1 MTMKFS
7 RDKLYN
13 EIWEISAK
21 QVANRYGLKYSSL
34 LKKCK
39 EYSIPL
45 PDGKYWY
52 FKSNK
57 RDISNLIVKLP
68 LSNVVE
74 IEIEIQP
81 TRILKR
87 DCDSNDLSTS
97 KLEIKDKNVIPNFD
111 TNSKEYSLNTE
122 EIRNLSFFL
131 EIDKIEK
138 IVSVLS
144 IYNSNSN
151 QSLNKYV
158 LAYKE
163 KIIEWNKRVKS
174 SELSFYD
181 PRYQNNTLK
190 QPKFIKDVST
200 EQLPRLYKILD
211 ILFSL
216 FEQFGEVITD
226 DLSIQISK
234 DIISFE
240 IIESKDTITHS
251 LTKEEAQRLVI
262 YNDEVKRRSYV
273 SKPKIPKY
281 DYVPNGIF
289 KIKLSNGKYI
299 KDTKTIKLE
308 DMIPET
314 AILFYQ
320 CYFEIRNKREEYEKA
335 QVIWEEQ
342 RRKAKE
348 LQDYIN
354 LEKVKTRD
362 FLNILSDFK
371 LANEIREFACV
382 LKDIGKTDEETL
394 QWILNKANWI
404 DPTISMEDDLLGKRD
419 HHKSKEEKD
428 AFLKETRH
436 YW

>member
-7 RDKLYN
+7 RDKLYY

-81 TRILKR
+81 SKVLKR
-87 DCDSNDLSTS
+87 GCNSNDLSTS
-97 KLEIKDKNVIPNFD
+97 KLEIKDKDVIPSFD
-111 TNSKEYSLNTE
+111 TNSKEYSLNIE
-122 EIRNLSFFL
+122 EIRNLLFFL
-131 EIDKIEK
+131 ETDKIEK

-151 QSLNKYV
+151 QRLNKYV

-181 PRYQNNTLK
+181 HRYQNNTMK

-200 EQLPRLYKILD
+200 DQLLRLYKILN
-211 ILFSL
+211 ILFFL
-216 FEQFGEVITD
+216 FEHFGKVITN
-226 DLSIQISK
+226 DLSIQINK

-262 YNDEVKRRSYV
+262 YNDEVKRRSYA

-308 DMIPET
+308 DMILET
-314 AILFYQ
+314 VILFYQ
-320 CYFEIRNKREEYEKA
+320 CYFEIRNKREDYEKA
-335 QVIWEEQ
+335 QHIWEEQ
-342 RRKAKE
+342 RRKAQE
-348 LQDYIN
+348 LQECIN
-354 LEKVKTRD
+354 LEKIKTRE
-362 FLNILSDFK
+362 FLNMLSDYK

-404 DPTISMEDDLLGKRD
+404 DPTLSIKDKFLGIREHNKSNED
-419 HHKSKEEKD
+419 KD
-428 AFLKETRH
+428 SFLKVGRF
-436 YW
+436 Y

>member
-1 MTMKFS
+1 M
-7 RDKLYN
+7 
-13 EIWEISAK
+13 
-21 QVANRYGLKYSSL
+21 
-34 LKKCK
+34 
-39 EYSIPL
+39 
-45 PDGKYWY
+45 
-52 FKSNK
+52 
-57 RDISNLIVKLP
+57 
-68 LSNVVE
+68 
-74 IEIEIQP
+74 
-81 TRILKR
+81 
-87 DCDSNDLSTS
+87 
-97 KLEIKDKNVIPNFD
+97 
-111 TNSKEYSLNTE
+111 
-122 EIRNLSFFL
+122 
-131 EIDKIEK
+131 
-138 IVSVLS
+138 
-144 IYNSNSN
+144 
-151 QSLNKYV
+151 
-158 LAYKE
+158 
-163 KIIEWNKRVKS
+163 
-174 SELSFYD
+174 
-181 PRYQNNTLK
+181 K
-190 QPKFIKDVST
+190 QPKFIIDVST

>member
-21 QVANRYGLKYSSL
+21 QVANRYGFKYSSL

-81 TRILKR
+81 SKVLKR
-87 DCDSNDLSTS
+87 GCNSNDLSTS
-97 KLEIKDKNVIPNFD
+97 KLEIKDKDVIPSFD
-111 TNSKEYSLNTE
+111 TSSKEYSLNTE
-122 EIRNLSFFL
+122 EIRNLLFFL
-131 EIDKIEK
+131 ETDKIDK

-151 QSLNKYV
+151 QRLNKYV

-163 KIIEWNKRVKS
+163 KIIEWKKRVKS
-174 SELSFYD
+174 SELNFYD

-200 EQLPRLYKILD
+200 DQLPRLYKILD
-211 ILFSL
+211 ILFTL

-226 DLSIQISK
+226 DLSIQINK

-240 IIESKDTITHS
+240 IIEIKDTIIHN
-251 LTKEEAQRLVI
+251 LTKEEAQRLVT
-262 YNDEVKRRSYV
+262 YNDEVKRKSYV

-308 DMIPET
+308 NMIPET

-320 CYFEIRNKREEYEKA
+320 CYFEIRNKREEHEKA
-335 QVIWEEQ
+335 QHIWEEQ
-342 RRKAKE
+342 RRKAQE
-348 LQDYIN
+348 LQECIN
-354 LEKVKTRD
+354 LEKTKTKE
-362 FLNILSDFK
+362 FLNMLSDYK
-371 LANEIREFACV
+371 LANEIRDFAGV
-382 LKDIGKTDEETL
+382 LKEIGKTDEETL
-394 QWILNKANWI
+394 QWILNKADWI
-404 DPTISMEDDLLGKRD
+404 DPTISIEDRFLGSRE
-419 HHKSKEEKD
+419 HHKSNEDKD
-428 AFLKETRH
+428 SFLKVGRF
-436 YW
+436 Y

>member
-81 TRILKR
+81 SKMLKR
-87 DCDSNDLSTS
+87 GCNSNDLSTS
-97 KLEIKDKNVIPNFD
+97 KLEIKDKDVIPIFD
-111 TNSKEYSLNTE
+111 TSLKEYSLNTE
-122 EIRNLSFFL
+122 EIRNLLFFL
-131 EIDKIEK
+131 ETDKIEK

-151 QSLNKYV
+151 QRLNKYV

-190 QPKFIKDVST
+190 QPKFIKDVSID
-200 EQLPRLYKILD
+200 QLPRLYKILD

-226 DLSIQISK
+226 DLSIQINK

-251 LTKEEAQRLVI
+251 ITKEEAQRLVI
-262 YNDEVKRRSYV
+262 YNDEVKRRSYA

-320 CYFEIRNKREEYEKA
+320 CYFEIRNKREDYEKA
-335 QVIWEEQ
+335 QHIWEEQ
-342 RRKAKE
+342 RRKAQE
-348 LQDYIN
+348 LQECIN
-354 LEKVKTRD
+354 LEKIKTRE
-362 FLNILSDFK
+362 FLNMLSDYK

-404 DPTISMEDDLLGKRD
+404 DPTLSIKDKFLGTREHNKSNED
-419 HHKSKEEKD
+419 KD
-428 AFLKETRH
+428 SFLKVGRF
-436 YW
+436 Y

>member
-1 MTMKFS
+1 MTMKIS

-13 EIWEISAK
+13 EIWEISAR

-34 LKKCK
+34 LKRCK
-39 EYSIPL
+39 EYSVPL

-81 TRILKR
+81 SKVLKR
-87 DCDSNDLSTS
+87 GCNSNDLSTS
-97 KLEIKDKNVIPNFD
+97 KLEIKDKDVIPSFD
-111 TNSKEYSLNTE
+111 TSSKEYSLNTE
-122 EIRNLSFFL
+122 EIRNFLFFL
-131 EIDKIEK
+131 ETDKIEK

-151 QSLNKYV
+151 QRLNKYV

-163 KIIEWNKRVKS
+163 KIIEWCKRVKS
-174 SELSFYD
+174 SELSSYN

-200 EQLPRLYKILD
+200 DQLPRLYKILD

-226 DLSIQISK
+226 DLSIQINK

-262 YNDEVKRRSYV
+262 YNDEVKRRSYA

-308 DMIPET
+308 DMILET
-314 AILFYQ
+314 VILFYQ
-320 CYFEIRNKREEYEKA
+320 CYFEIRTKREENEKA
-335 QVIWEEQ
+335 QIIWEEQ
-342 RRKAKE
+342 RRKAQE
-348 LQDYIN
+348 LQECIN
-354 LEKVKTRD
+354 LEKIKTRE
-362 FLNILSDFK
+362 FLNMLSDYK

-382 LKDIGKTDEETL
+382 LNDIGKTDEETL
-394 QWILNKANWI
+394 KWILNKADWI
-404 DPTISMEDDLLGKRD
+404 DPTTSIEDRFLGSRE
-419 HHKSKEEKD
+419 HHKSNEDKD
-428 AFLKETRH
+428 NFLKVGRF
-436 YW
+436 Y

>member
-81 TRILKR
+81 SKVLKR
-87 DCDSNDLSTS
+87 GCNSNDLSTS
-97 KLEIKDKNVIPNFD
+97 KLEIKDKDVIPSFD
-111 TNSKEYSLNTE
+111 TSSKEYSLSTE
-122 EIRNLSFFL
+122 EIRNLLFFL
-131 EIDKIEK
+131 ETDKIEK

-151 QSLNKYV
+151 QRINKYV

-163 KIIEWNKRVKS
+163 ETIEWNKRVKS
-174 SELSFYD
+174 SELSSYN
-181 PRYQNNTLK
+181 PRYKNNTLK

-200 EQLPRLYKILD
+200 NQLPRLYKILD

-226 DLSIQISK
+226 DLSIQINN

-262 YNDEVKRRSYV
+262 YNDEVKRRSYA

-308 DMIPET
+308 DKIPET
-314 AILFYQ
+314 VILFYQ
-320 CYFEIRNKREEYEKA
+320 CYFEIRTKREEYEKA
-335 QVIWEEQ
+335 QIIWEEQ
-342 RRKAKE
+342 RRKAQE
-348 LQDYIN
+348 LQECIN
-354 LEKVKTRD
+354 LEKIKTRE
-362 FLNILSDFK
+362 FLNMLSDYK
-371 LANEIREFACV
+371 LANEIRDFAGV
-382 LKDIGKTDEETL
+382 LKEIGKTDEDTL
-394 QWILNKANWI
+394 QWILNKADWI
-404 DPTISMEDDLLGKRD
+404 DPTISIEDRFLGTRE
-419 HHKSKEEKD
+419 HHQSNEEKD
-428 AFLKETRH
+428 SFLKVGRF
-436 YW
+436 Y

>member
-1 MTMKFS
+1 MKFS

-122 EIRNLSFFL
+122 EVRNLSFFL

-174 SELSFYD
+174 SELS
-181 PRYQNNTLK
+181 
-190 QPKFIKDVST
+190 
-200 EQLPRLYKILD
+200 LYVLR
-211 ILFSL
+211 
-216 FEQFGEVITD
+216 
-226 DLSIQISK
+226 
-234 DIISFE
+234 
-240 IIESKDTITHS
+240 HS
-251 LTKEEAQRLVI
+251 LNNP
-262 YNDEVKRRSYV
+262 YS
-273 SKPKIPKY
+273 
-281 DYVPNGIF
+281 
-289 KIKLSNGKYI
+289 
-299 KDTKTIKLE
+299 
-308 DMIPET
+308 
-314 AILFYQ
+314 
-320 CYFEIRNKREEYEKA
+320 IR
-335 QVIWEEQ
+335 V
-342 RRKAKE
+342 
-348 LQDYIN
+348 
-354 LEKVKTRD
+354 
-362 FLNILSDFK
+362 F
-371 LANEIREFACV
+371 
-382 LKDIGKTDEETL
+382 
-394 QWILNKANWI
+394 
-404 DPTISMEDDLLGKRD
+404 
-419 HHKSKEEKD
+419 
-428 AFLKETRH
+428 
-436 YW
+436 

>member
-7 RDKLYN
+7 RDKLYY

-122 EIRNLSFFL
+122 EIRNLLFFL
-131 EIDKIEK
+131 ETDKIEK

-174 SELSFYD
+174 SELSLYD

-320 CYFEIRNKREEYEKA
+320 CYFEIRNKREDYEKRVYKKVWMDIAWHCGRNGRRILILALCGLFHGNLPYHFFSCQQFHLGGGNGRIIA
-335 QVIWEEQ
+335 QFI
-342 RRKAKE
+342 
-348 LQDYIN
+348 Y
-354 LEKVKTRD
+354 T
-362 FLNILSDFK
+362 
-371 LANEIREFACV
+371 
-382 LKDIGKTDEETL
+382 GT
-394 QWILNKANWI
+394 
-404 DPTISMEDDLLGKRD
+404 
-419 HHKSKEEKD
+419 
-428 AFLKETRH
+428 
-436 YW
+436 

>member
-68 LSNVVE
+68 QSNVVE
-74 IEIEIQP
+74 FEIEIQP
-81 TRILKR
+81 SRILKR
-87 DCDSNDLSTS
+87 GCDSNDLPTS

-111 TNSKEYSLNTE
+111 TSSKEYSLNTE
-122 EIRNLSFFL
+122 EIRNLLFFL
-131 EIDKIEK
+131 ETDKIEK

-181 PRYQNNTLK
+181 PRYQSNTLK

-216 FEQFGEVITD
+216 FEQFEEVITD
-226 DLSIQISK
+226 DLSILINK

-314 AILFYQ
+314 TILFYQ
-320 CYFEIRNKREEYEKA
+320 CYFEIRNKREDYEKA
-335 QVIWEEQ
+335 QHIWEEQ
-342 RRKAKE
+342 RRKAQE
-348 LQDYIN
+348 LQECIN
-354 LEKVKTRD
+354 LEKIKTRE
-362 FLNILSDFK
+362 FLNMLSDYK
-371 LANEIREFACV
+371 LANEIRDFVGV
-382 LKDIGKTDEETL
+382 LKEIGKTDEETL
-394 QWILNKANWI
+394 QWILNKADWI
-404 DPTISMEDDLLGKRD
+404 DPTTSIEDRFLGTRE
-419 HHKSKEEKD
+419 HHKSNEDKD
-428 AFLKETRH
+428 SFLKVGRF
-436 YW
+436 Y

>member
-1 MTMKFS
+1 MTMKIS

-174 SELSFYD
+174 SELSLYD

>member
-7 RDKLYN
+7 RVKLYN

-81 TRILKR
+81 SKVLKR
-87 DCDSNDLSTS
+87 GCNSNDLSTS
-97 KLEIKDKNVIPNFD
+97 KLEIKDKDVIPSFD
-111 TNSKEYSLNTE
+111 TSSKEYSLNIE
-122 EIRNLSFFL
+122 EIRNLLFFL
-131 EIDKIEK
+131 ETDKIEK
-138 IVSVLS
+138 IVSILA
-144 IYNSNSN
+144 IYNSNLN
-151 QSLNKYV
+151 QRLNKYV

-163 KIIEWNKRVKS
+163 KIIEWYKRVKS

-200 EQLPRLYKILD
+200 DQLPRLYKILD

-226 DLSIQISK
+226 DLSIQINK

-251 LTKEEAQRLVI
+251 LTKEEAQRIVI
-262 YNDEVKRRSYV
+262 YNDEVKRRSYA

-320 CYFEIRNKREEYEKA
+320 CYFEIHTKRKEYEKA
-335 QVIWEEQ
+335 QIIWEEQ
-342 RRKAKE
+342 RRKAQE
-348 LQDYIN
+348 LQECIN
-354 LEKVKTRD
+354 LERIKTRE
-362 FLNILSDFK
+362 FLNMLSDYK
-371 LANEIREFACV
+371 LANEIRDFADV
-382 LKDIGKTDEETL
+382 LKEIGKTDEETL
-394 QWILNKANWI
+394 QWILNKADWI
-404 DPTISMEDDLLGKRD
+404 DPTISIEDRFLGTRE
-419 HHKSKEEKD
+419 HHKSNEEKVS
-428 AFLKETRH
+428 FLKVGRF
-436 YW
+436 Y

>member
-74 IEIEIQP
+74 IEVEIQP
-81 TRILKR
+81 SKVLKR
-87 DCDSNDLSTS
+87 GCNSNDLSTS
-97 KLEIKDKNVIPNFD
+97 KLEIKDKDVIPSFD
-111 TNSKEYSLNTE
+111 TSSKEYSLNIE
-122 EIRNLSFFL
+122 EIRNLLFFL
-131 EIDKIEK
+131 ETDKIEK
-138 IVSVLS
+138 IVSILS

-151 QSLNKYV
+151 QRLNKYV

-200 EQLPRLYKILD
+200 DQLPRLYKILD

-226 DLSIQISK
+226 DLSIQINK

-262 YNDEVKRRSYV
+262 YNDEVKSRNYV

-308 DMIPET
+308 DMIPEA

-335 QVIWEEQ
+335 QHIWEEQ
-342 RRKAKE
+342 RRKAQE
-348 LQDYIN
+348 LQECIN
-354 LEKVKTRD
+354 LEKIKTRE
-362 FLNILSDFK
+362 FLNMLSDYK
-371 LANEIREFACV
+371 LANEIREFAIV
-382 LKDIGKTDEETL
+382 LKNIGKTDAETF

-404 DPTISMEDDLLGKRD
+404 DPTLSIKDEFLGTRE
-419 HHKSKEEKD
+419 HHKSNEDKD
-428 AFLKETRH
+428 SFLKVGRF
-436 YW
+436 Y

>member
-1 MTMKFS
+1 MKMKFS
-7 RDKLYN
+7 REMLYN
-13 EIWEISAK
+13 EIWEISAR
-21 QVANRYGLKYSSL
+21 QVAIRYGLKYTDL

-39 EYSIPL
+39 EFNMPL

-52 FKSNK
+52 FKSNN

-81 TRILKR
+81 SKMLKR
-87 DCDSNDLSTS
+87 GCNSNDVSTS
-97 KLEIKDKNVIPNFD
+97 KLEINNKDVISSFD
-111 TNSKEYSLNTE
+111 SSSKEYSLNTE
-122 EIRNLSFFL
+122 EIRNLLFFL
-131 EIDKIEK
+131 QTDKIEK

-151 QSLNKYV
+151 QRLNNYV

-163 KIIEWNKRVKS
+163 KIIEWNKRVKYS
-174 SELSFYD
+174 KLSFYD

-190 QPKFIKDVST
+190 EPKFIKNVST

-211 ILFSL
+211 VLFSL

-226 DLSIQISK
+226 DLNIQINK
-234 DIISFE
+234 DIITFE

-320 CYFEIRNKREEYEKA
+320 CYFEIRNKREDYEKA
-335 QVIWEEQ
+335 QRIWEEQ
-342 RRKAKE
+342 RRKAQE
-348 LQDYIN
+348 LQECIN
-354 LEKVKTRD
+354 LEKIKTRE
-362 FLNILSDFK
+362 FLNMLSDYK
-371 LANEIREFACV
+371 LANEIRDFSCF
-382 LKDIGKTDEETL
+382 LKEIGKTDEETL
-394 QWILNKANWI
+394 QWILNKADWI
-404 DPTISMEDDLLGKRD
+404 DPTISIEDRFLGTRE
-419 HHKSKEEKD
+419 HHKSNEDKD
-428 AFLKETRH
+428 SFLKVGRF
-436 YW
+436 Y

>member
-1 MTMKFS
+1 MRIFTLLTFRTKKSEHFYFVQTNCKVN
-7 RDKLYN
+7 R
-13 EIWEISAK
+13 
-21 QVANRYGLKYSSL
+21 VAQTER
-34 LKKCK
+34 
-39 EYSIPL
+39 
-45 PDGKYWY
+45 
-52 FKSNK
+52 
-57 RDISNLIVKLP
+57 
-68 LSNVVE
+68 
-74 IEIEIQP
+74 
-81 TRILKR
+81 
-87 DCDSNDLSTS
+87 NDWH
-97 KLEIKDKNVIPNFD
+97 N
-111 TNSKEYSLNTE
+111 
-122 EIRNLSFFL
+122 
-131 EIDKIEK
+131 
-138 IVSVLS
+138 
-144 IYNSNSN
+144 
-151 QSLNKYV
+151 
-158 LAYKE
+158 
-163 KIIEWNKRVKS
+163 
-174 SELSFYD
+174 
-181 PRYQNNTLK
+181 
-190 QPKFIKDVST
+190 ST
-200 EQLPRLYKILD
+200 ETGGIVYSETVALLMRRMQ
-211 ILFSL
+211 FSL

>member
-21 QVANRYGLKYSSL
+21 QVAKRYGLKYSSL

-81 TRILKR
+81 AKVLKR
-87 DCDSNDLSTS
+87 GCNSNDLSTS
-97 KLEIKDKNVIPNFD
+97 KREIKDKDVIPSFD
-111 TNSKEYSLNTE
+111 TSSKEYSLNTE
-122 EIRNLSFFL
+122 EIRNLLFFL
-131 EIDKIEK
+131 ETNKIEK

-151 QSLNKYV
+151 QRLNKYV

-174 SELSFYD
+174 SELSSYN

-200 EQLPRLYKILD
+200 DQLPRLYKILD

-226 DLSIQISK
+226 DLSIQINK

-240 IIESKDTITHS
+240 IIKSKDTITHS

-262 YNDEVKRRSYV
+262 YNDEVKRRSYA

-281 DYVPNGIF
+281 DYVPNGVF

-320 CYFEIRNKREEYEKA
+320 CYFETRNKREEYEKA
-335 QVIWEEQ
+335 QIIWEEQ
-342 RRKAKE
+342 RRKALE
-348 LQDYIN
+348 LQECIN
-354 LEKVKTRD
+354 FEKIKTRE
-362 FLNILSDFK
+362 FLNMLSDYK
-371 LANEIREFACV
+371 LANEIRDFAGV
-382 LKDIGKTDEETL
+382 LKEIGKTDEETL
-394 QWILNKANWI
+394 QWILNKADWI
-404 DPTISMEDDLLGKRD
+404 DPTISIEDRFLGTRE
-419 HHKSKEEKD
+419 HHKSNEEKD
-428 AFLKETRH
+428 SFLKVGRF
-436 YW
+436 Y

>member
-7 RDKLYN
+7 RDKLYY

-34 LKKCK
+34 LEKCK

-81 TRILKR
+81 SKVLKR
-87 DCDSNDLSTS
+87 GCNSNDLSTS
-97 KLEIKDKNVIPNFD
+97 KLEIKDKDVIPSFD
-111 TNSKEYSLNTE
+111 TNSKEYSLNIE
-122 EIRNLSFFL
+122 VIRNLLFFL
-131 EIDKIEK
+131 ENDKIEK
-138 IVSVLS
+138 IVSILS
-144 IYNSNSN
+144 INNSNSN
-151 QSLNKYV
+151 QRLNKYV

-174 SELSFYD
+174 SEFSFYD

-200 EQLPRLYKILD
+200 DQLPRLYKILD

-226 DLSIQISK
+226 DLSIQINK

-240 IIESKDTITHS
+240 IIESKDTITHG

-262 YNDEVKRRSYV
+262 YNDEVKRRSYA

-314 AILFYQ
+314 VILFYQ
-320 CYFEIRNKREEYEKA
+320 CYFEIRNKREEDEKA
-335 QVIWEEQ
+335 HVIWEEQ
-342 RRKAKE
+342 KRKAKE
-348 LQDYIN
+348 LQDCIN
-354 LEKVKTRD
+354 LEKVKTRE
-362 FLNILSDFK
+362 FLNVLSDYK
-371 LANEIREFACV
+371 LANEIRDFAGV
-382 LKDIGKTDEETL
+382 LKEIGKTDEETL
-394 QWILNKANWI
+394 HWILNKADWI
-404 DPTISMEDDLLGKRD
+404 DPTISIEDRFLGTRE
-419 HHKSKEEKD
+419 HNKSNEDKD
-428 AFLKETRH
+428 SFLKVGRF
-436 YW
+436 Y

>member
-1 MTMKFS
+1 MRGAFLIS
-7 RDKLYN
+7 RGGRLHFT
-13 EIWEISAK
+13 IC
-21 QVANRYGLKYSSL
+21 R
-34 LKKCK
+34 
-39 EYSIPL
+39 
-45 PDGKYWY
+45 
-52 FKSNK
+52 
-57 RDISNLIVKLP
+57 
-68 LSNVVE
+68 
-74 IEIEIQP
+74 
-81 TRILKR
+81 
-87 DCDSNDLSTS
+87 
-97 KLEIKDKNVIPNFD
+97 
-111 TNSKEYSLNTE
+111 
-122 EIRNLSFFL
+122 
-131 EIDKIEK
+131 
-138 IVSVLS
+138 
-144 IYNSNSN
+144 
-151 QSLNKYV
+151 LNKYV

-174 SELSFYD
+174 SELSLYD

-342 RRKAKE
+342 RRKAQE
-348 LQDYIN
+348 LQECIN
-354 LEKVKTRD
+354 LEKIKTRE
-362 FLNILSDFK
+362 FLNMLSDYK
-371 LANEIREFACV
+371 LANEIRDFSCF
-382 LKDIGKTDEETL
+382 LKEIGKTDEETL

>member
-21 QVANRYGLKYSSL
+21 QVANRYRLKYSSL

-81 TRILKR
+81 SKMLKR
-87 DCDSNDLSTS
+87 GCNSNDLSTS
-97 KLEIKDKNVIPNFD
+97 KLEIKDKDIIPSFD
-111 TNSKEYSLNTE
+111 TSSKEYSLNTE
-122 EIRNLSFFL
+122 EIRNLLFFL
-131 EIDKIEK
+131 ETDKTEK

-151 QSLNKYV
+151 QRLNKNV
-158 LAYKE
+158 LVYKE

-200 EQLPRLYKILD
+200 DQLPRLYKILD

-216 FEQFGEVITD
+216 FEQFGEVITN
-226 DLSIQISK
+226 DLSIQINK

-251 LTKEEAQRLVI
+251 LTKEEAQRLVT
-262 YNDEVKRRSYV
+262 YNDEIKRRSYA

-299 KDTKTIKLE
+299 KDTKTLKLE

-314 AILFYQ
+314 VILFYQ
-320 CYFEIRNKREEYEKA
+320 CYFEIRTKREEYEKA
-335 QVIWEEQ
+335 QIIWEEQ
-342 RRKAKE
+342 RRKALE
-348 LQDYIN
+348 LQECVN
-354 LEKVKTRD
+354 LEKTKTRE
-362 FLNILSDFK
+362 FLNILSDYK
-371 LANEIREFACV
+371 LANEIREFVDV
-382 LKDIGKTDEETL
+382 LKKIGKTDEETL

-404 DPTISMEDDLLGKRD
+404 DPTISIKDKLLGTRD
-419 HHKSKEEKD
+419 HQKSNEDKD
-428 AFLKETRH
+428 SFLKVGRF
-436 YW
+436 Y

>member
-81 TRILKR
+81 AKVLKSG
-87 DCDSNDLSTS
+87 CNSNDLSTS
-97 KLEIKDKNVIPNFD
+97 KREIKDKDVIPSFD
-111 TNSKEYSLNTE
+111 TSSKEYSLNTE
-122 EIRNLSFFL
+122 EIRNLLFFL
-131 EIDKIEK
+131 ETNKIEK

-151 QSLNKYV
+151 QRLNKYV

-174 SELSFYD
+174 SELSSYN

-200 EQLPRLYKILD
+200 DQLPRLFKILD

-226 DLSIQISK
+226 DLSIQINK

-262 YNDEVKRRSYV
+262 YNDEVKRRSYA

-281 DYVPNGIF
+281 DYVPNGVF

-320 CYFEIRNKREEYEKA
+320 CYFETRNKREEYEKA
-335 QVIWEEQ
+335 QIIWEEQ
-342 RRKAKE
+342 RRKALE
-348 LQDYIN
+348 LQECIN
-354 LEKVKTRD
+354 FEKIKTRE
-362 FLNILSDFK
+362 FLNMLSDYK
-371 LANEIREFACV
+371 LANEIRDFAGV
-382 LKDIGKTDEETL
+382 LKEIGKTDEETL
-394 QWILNKANWI
+394 QWILNKADWI
-404 DPTISMEDDLLGKRD
+404 DPTISIEDRFLGTRE
-419 HHKSKEEKD
+419 HHKSNEDKD
-428 AFLKETRH
+428 SFLKVGRF
-436 YW
+436 Y